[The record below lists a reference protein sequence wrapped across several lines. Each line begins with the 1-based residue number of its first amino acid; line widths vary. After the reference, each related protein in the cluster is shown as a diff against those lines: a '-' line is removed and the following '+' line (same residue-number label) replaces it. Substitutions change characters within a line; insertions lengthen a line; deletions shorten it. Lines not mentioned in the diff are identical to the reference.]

1 MSYRPQFSYWLTVH
15 IPRDMS
21 DMPGLASTVI
31 RQVREATD
39 DDIHDTDLAD
49 MPLSFGMHVADS
61 NGTVEEISDIEAIM
75 CRISGEHRR
84 LTFDLTAINED
95 DKSEQHAWQFLE
107 GKVTRHNMA
116 RLIDADDEEM
126 LGLAAIPLTRDR
138 AVYLLKRLFNYLKRE
153 SDDPVRD
160 TSALMAN
167 LMKEA
172 CKTDDDKDTGY
183 SAEDAL

>member
-39 DDIHDTDLAD
+39 DDIHDADLAD
-49 MPLSFGMHVADS
+49 LPLSFSMHVADS
-61 NGTVEEISDIEAIM
+61 NGTVEEISDIETIM
-75 CRISGEHRR
+75 CRISDEHRR

-95 DKSEQHAWQFLE
+95 DKSEQHAWQFLG
-107 GKVTRHNMA
+107 GKVVRHNMA

-126 LGLAAIPLTRDR
+126 LELASLSRTQDR
-138 AVYLLKRLFNYLKRE
+138 AVCLLRRMFDYLRRE

-160 TSALMAN
+160 MSALMSK
-167 LMKEA
+167 LMAEA
-172 CKTDDDKDTGY
+172 SGQDSPG
-183 SAEDAL
+183 EDPV